1 MDTLTYDVVV
11 VGGGAAGFFC
21 AINLAEQRP
30 DLKIV
35 ILEKSKSVLQK
46 VRISGGGRCNVT
58 HAEFDPKSLTAYYP
72 RGEKE
77 LLGPFHKFM
86 TGDTVAWFESRGVV
100 LKVEEDGRMFP
111 ISDSSQSII
120 SCFEEAVERLGIEV
134 LLQQNLVGLKPAAA
148 GFELNTTTS
157 NFRAK
162 AVVITAG
169 SSRKIWQL
177 LADKGHTIVP
187 PVPSLFTFNID
198 NEALLAL
205 QGLSQPATVELLN
218 DAGKAWQS
226 QAGPV
231 LVTHWGLSGPGILKL
246 SAVAARELAVCDY
259 KFNIR
264 LAWLELPEQELFEYL
279 KSLRLKRA
287 KQQLQN
293 GYELDMPKRL
303 WSYLLDR
310 AGLNPKAL
318 WSDQSNT
325 SLQQLTSTV
334 LKDVY
339 QVTGKSTYKDEFVT
353 AGGVALSELN
363 FKNFESKIVS
373 RLYMA
378 GEVINVDAL
387 TGGFNFQNAWTGAFL
402 IAQDLSNTI

>member
-1 MDTLTYDVVV
+1 MEALTYDVVV

-86 TGDTVAWFESRGVV
+86 TGDTVAWFESRGVP
-100 LKVEEDGRMFP
+100 LKIEEDGRMFP

-120 SCFEEAVERLGIEV
+120 SCFEEAVNRLGIEI
-134 LLQQNLVGLKPAAA
+134 LLQQNLVDLKPTDA

-162 AVVITAG
+162 SVVIAAG
-169 SSRKIWQL
+169 SSKKIWQL

>member
-1 MDTLTYDVVV
+1 
-11 VGGGAAGFFC
+11 
-21 AINLAEQRP
+21 
-30 DLKIV
+30 
-35 ILEKSKSVLQK
+35 
-46 VRISGGGRCNVT
+46 
-58 HAEFDPKSLTAYYP
+58 
-72 RGEKE
+72 
-77 LLGPFHKFM
+77 M
-86 TGDTVAWFESRGVV
+86 TGDTVAWFESRGVA
-100 LKVEEDGRMFP
+100 LKIEEDGRMFP

-120 SCFEEAVERLGIEV
+120 SCFEEAVKRLGIEV
-134 LLQQNLVGLKPAAA
+134 LLQQNLIDLKQADA

-157 NFRAK
+157 SFSAK
-162 AVVITAG
+162 AVVIAAG
-169 SSRKIWQL
+169 SSKKIWQL
-177 LADKGHTIVP
+177 LADKGHTIIP

-218 DAGKAWQS
+218 EAGKAWQS

-246 SAVAARELAVCDY
+246 SAVAARELAACDY
-259 KFNIR
+259 KFNIQ
-264 LAWLELPEQELFEYL
+264 LAWLELPEQELFEHL

-293 GYELDMPKRL
+293 GYELDIPKRL

-310 AGLNPKAL
+310 SGLNPKAL

-325 SLQQLTSTV
+325 KLQQLINTV

-363 FKNFESKIVS
+363 FKNFESKVVS
-373 RLYMA
+373 GLYMA

-387 TGGFNFQNAWTGAFL
+387 TGGFNFQNAWTGAYL

>member
-1 MDTLTYDVVV
+1 MEALTYDVVV

-86 TGDTVAWFESRGVV
+86 TGDTVAWFESRGVP
-100 LKVEEDGRMFP
+100 LKIEEDGRMFP

-120 SCFEEAVERLGIEV
+120 SCFEEAVNRLGIEV
-134 LLQQNLVGLKPAAA
+134 LLQQNLVDLKPTDS

-162 AVVITAG
+162 AVVIAAG
-169 SSRKIWQL
+169 SSKKIWQL
-177 LADKGHTIVP
+177 LADNGHTIVP

-205 QGLSQPATVELLN
+205 QGLSQPATVELLSET
-218 DAGKAWQS
+218 GKAWQS

-231 LVTHWGLSGPGILKL
+231 LVTHWGLSGPGVLKL
-246 SAVAARELAVCDY
+246 SAVAARELAACDY

-264 LAWLELPEQELFEYL
+264 LAWLELQERELFEHL

-303 WSYLLDR
+303 WGYLLGR

-325 SLQQLTSTV
+325 KLLQLTNTV

-339 QVTGKSTYKDEFVT
+339 KVTGKSTYKDEFVT
-353 AGGVALSELN
+353 AGGVALSERN
-363 FKNFESKIVS
+363 FKNFESKVVS

-387 TGGFNFQNAWTGAFL
+387 TGGFNFQNAWTGAYL
-402 IAQDLSNTI
+402 IAQDLSDTI